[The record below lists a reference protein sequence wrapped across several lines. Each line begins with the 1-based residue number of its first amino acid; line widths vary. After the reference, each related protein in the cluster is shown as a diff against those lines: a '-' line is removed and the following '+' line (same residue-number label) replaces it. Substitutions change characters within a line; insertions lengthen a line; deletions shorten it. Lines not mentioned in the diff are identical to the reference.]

1 MKRILTAGVLSV
13 AVALGC
19 AAQAIVRMPVE
30 QNPLFEVSTSKVEIA
45 MPEEGGG
52 VLLGGNVV
60 VTGGSGVYTYRWYT
74 PQGKELGTES
84 TCMAETP
91 GVYMLDITDGCDCL
105 QTVEFNLTSAS
116 IDGAEI
122 ATLHI
127 GPNPTSGV
135 VYIEGFNAVRIAAV
149 DMAGRLVSVV
159 ESIGGQHITD
169 ADYSALPQGE
179 YILTLASADGA
190 KAVYRLIKR

>member
-74 PQGKELGTES
+74 PQVKKLGT
-84 TCMAETP
+84 
-91 GVYMLDITDGCDCL
+91 
-105 QTVEFNLTSAS
+105 
-116 IDGAEI
+116 
-122 ATLHI
+122 
-127 GPNPTSGV
+127 
-135 VYIEGFNAVRIAAV
+135 
-149 DMAGRLVSVV
+149 
-159 ESIGGQHITD
+159 
-169 ADYSALPQGE
+169 
-179 YILTLASADGA
+179 
-190 KAVYRLIKR
+190 